1 MLPTKVLSSAE
12 YTGDVFSNKFANP
25 FGLHRETSDTKT
37 NVDQCLQGE
46 INHVIKLLSGVSK
59 ALLFVHQKL
68 MLYNAPPK
76 MAAVR
81 LHTQDIICAAVAFF
95 FLLFLSLLDK
105 L

>member
-1 MLPTKVLSSAE
+1 MLPTKLLSSAE

-25 FGLHRETSDTKT
+25 FGLHLETSDTKT
-37 NVDQCLQGE
+37 NVDQCLQVE
-46 INHVIKLLSGVSK
+46 TNHVIKLLSGVRK

-68 MLYNAPPK
+68 MLYHAPPK

-81 LHTQDIICAAVAFF
+81 LHTQDIICAA
-95 FLLFLSLLDK
+95 LFSFYSPLDK